1 MSDMGVES
9 GGNNQGDE
17 DDAGIE
23 EVESLKMILW
33 GIKNLVRKGR
43 IIADK
48 GIRGL
53 GMALG
58 SQDQKELL
66 VML

>member
-33 GIKNLVRKGR
+33 GIKNLVRRGR
-43 IIADK
+43 IIAGK